1 MSISPISQVMAQ
13 TASAIQTATASST
26 GTNSLD
32 ESDFMVMLVAQLKNQ
47 NPMEPMDDKAL
58 MGQVTQLNSLH
69 ELQAISAQLKTL
81 AAASQTSYAASLI
94 GKQVKT
100 FKTGEEPVE
109 GQVTAMEIIDGD
121 VILTIGDKTALLST
135 VTEVKE
141 AKYGRPNQ
149 V

>member
-13 TASAIQTATASST
+13 TATALQTATTSSS
-26 GTNSLD
+26 GSNSLD

-58 MGQVTQLNSLH
+58 MGQVTQLNSLN

-81 AAASQTSYAASLI
+81 ASASQTSYAASLI
-94 GKQVKT
+94 GKHVKT
-100 FKTGEEPVE
+100 NKTGEEPVE

-121 VILTIGDKTALLST
+121 CILTIGDTTALLSS

-141 AKYGRPNQ
+141 A
-149 V
+149 

>member
-13 TASAIQTATASST
+13 TASAIQTTTASST
-26 GTNSLD
+26 GSNSLD

-109 GQVTAMEIIDGD
+109 GQVTAMEIIEGD
-121 VILTIGDKTALLST
+121 VILTIGDKTALLSS

-141 AKYGRPNQ
+141 A
-149 V
+149 

>member
-13 TASAIQTATASST
+13 TASAIQTTTASST

-121 VILTIGDKTALLST
+121 VILTIGDKTALLSS

-141 AKYGRPNQ
+141 A
-149 V
+149 

>member
-13 TASAIQTATASST
+13 TASAIQTTTASST

-109 GQVTAMEIIDGD
+109 GQVTAMEIIEGD
-121 VILTIGDKTALLST
+121 VILTIGDKTALLSS

-141 AKYGRPNQ
+141 A
-149 V
+149 

>member
-1 MSISPISQVMAQ
+1 MSITPISQVMAQ

-26 GTNSLD
+26 GSNSLD

-94 GKQVKT
+94 GKHVKT
-100 FKTGEEPVE
+100 YKTGEEPVE

-121 VILTIGDKTALLST
+121 CILTIGDKTALLSS
-135 VTEVKE
+135 VTEIKE
-141 AKYGRPNQ
+141 

>member
-81 AAASQTSYAASLI
+81 ATSSQTSYAASLI

-100 FKTGEEPVE
+100 YKTGEEPVE

-121 VILTIGDKTALLST
+121 VILTIGDKTALLSS

-141 AKYGRPNQ
+141 A
-149 V
+149 

>member
-1 MSISPISQVMAQ
+1 MSITPISQVMAQ
-13 TASAIQTATASST
+13 TASAIQTATASSA

-100 FKTGEEPVE
+100 YKTGEEPVE

-121 VILTIGDKTALLST
+121 VILTIGDKTALLSS

-141 AKYGRPNQ
+141 A
-149 V
+149 

>member
-100 FKTGEEPVE
+100 YKTGEEPVE

-121 VILTIGDKTALLST
+121 CILTIGDKTALLSS

-141 AKYGRPNQ
+141 A
-149 V
+149 

>member
-13 TASAIQTATASST
+13 TASAMQTATASST

-100 FKTGEEPVE
+100 FKAGEEPVE

-121 VILTIGDKTALLST
+121 VILTIGDKTALLSS
-135 VTEVKE
+135 VSEVKE
-141 AKYGRPNQ
+141 A
-149 V
+149 

>member
-1 MSISPISQVMAQ
+1 MSITPISQVMAQ

-26 GTNSLD
+26 GSNSLD

-94 GKQVKT
+94 GKHVKT
-100 FKTGEEPVE
+100 YKTGEEPVE

-135 VTEVKE
+135 VTEIKE
-141 AKYGRPNQ
+141 A
-149 V
+149 

>member
-1 MSISPISQVMAQ
+1 MSITPISQVMAQ

-26 GTNSLD
+26 GSNSLD

-94 GKQVKT
+94 GKHVKT
-100 FKTGEEPVE
+100 YKTSEEPVE

-121 VILTIGDKTALLST
+121 CILTIGDKTALLSS

-141 AKYGRPNQ
+141 A
-149 V
+149 

>member
-1 MSISPISQVMAQ
+1 MSITPISQVMAQ

-26 GTNSLD
+26 GSNSLD

-100 FKTGEEPVE
+100 YKTGEEPVE

-121 VILTIGDKTALLST
+121 CILTIGDKTALLSS

-141 AKYGRPNQ
+141 A
-149 V
+149 

>member
-26 GTNSLD
+26 GTNSLN

-81 AAASQTSYAASLI
+81 ATSSQTSYAASLI

-100 FKTGEEPVE
+100 YKTGEEPVE

-121 VILTIGDKTALLST
+121 VILTIGDKTALLSS

-141 AKYGRPNQ
+141 A
-149 V
+149 